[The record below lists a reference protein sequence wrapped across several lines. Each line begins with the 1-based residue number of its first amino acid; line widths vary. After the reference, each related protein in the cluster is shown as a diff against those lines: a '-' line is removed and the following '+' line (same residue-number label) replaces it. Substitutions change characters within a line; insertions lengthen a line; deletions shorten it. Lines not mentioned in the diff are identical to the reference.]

1 MKTLFALAENN
12 STTNWRNGL
21 KSDNKTS
28 SDNNNNNSKYYSNGN
43 RTTTTTMGA
52 QQWHL
57 KQLGQE
63 FCFIFISQQTETGSC
78 CCKIYKKKFAG
89 NAKFSMVFS
98 YPTRQFF
105 LLLHIFMESWL
116 EDGRQLNLPGEP
128 RELITNP
135 LDSLRTLRVWR
146 NISMSRNHVR
156 TMFVSPFFPCSV
168 WVTVFAFS
176 SVLLEFHLLRIANE
190 SFWGWAIKRAE
201 SICHLCT
208 LPVRLKC
215 CA

>member
-1 MKTLFALAENN
+1 MGSKV
-12 STTNWRNGL
+12 TTKRAAA
-21 KSDNKTS
+21 
-28 SDNNNNNSKYYSNGN
+28 
-43 RTTTTTMGA
+43 TTTMTTITNTTEMGTKTTTMGV

-78 CCKIYKKKFAG
+78 CCKIYKEKIRRKCKVFHG
-89 NAKFSMVFS
+89 VFLSYQTFFSF
-98 YPTRQFF
+98 
-105 LLLHIFMESWL
+105 LHIFMESWL
-116 EDGRQLNLPGEP
+116 EDGRQLNLLGEP

-156 TMFVSPFFPCSV
+156 TMFVSPFLHSVPPALFGFQFSHFPQ
-168 WVTVFAFS
+168 FFS
-176 SVLLEFHLLRIANE
+176 SFICCEWPTKVLGGHKKSRVYLP
-190 SFWGWAIKRAE
+190 SP
-201 SICHLCT
+201 